1 MRTLSFTYDVYVYE
15 GNQKVYGE
23 SCIDITMA
31 DDFAERFLYDTA
43 FRGEIVLVENI
54 IKANEFLKDRN
65 YVTAASNAL
74 RNISNK
80 SCPAQIEKSSCAGYN

>member
-43 FRGEIVLVENI
+43 FRGEIEILP
-54 IKANEFLKDRN
+54 N
-65 YVTAASNAL
+65 YLLFSKRSL
-74 RNISNK
+74 
-80 SCPAQIEKSSCAGYN
+80 